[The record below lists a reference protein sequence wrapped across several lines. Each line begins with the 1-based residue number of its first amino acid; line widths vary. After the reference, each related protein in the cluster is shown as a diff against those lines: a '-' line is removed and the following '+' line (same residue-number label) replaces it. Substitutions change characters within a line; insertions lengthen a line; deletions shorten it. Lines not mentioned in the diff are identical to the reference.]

1 MIVIKDINKWI
12 HTIILIGKAAYSKYS
27 VWTILQKEFIKF
39 CLIRTQ
45 VLMSIKQMN
54 KTNMKETTKCY
65 WRT

>member
-1 MIVIKDINKWI
+1 MKTYYNSDW
-12 HTIILIGKAAYSKYS
+12 KAAYSKYS

-39 CLIRTQ
+39 YLIRTQ

>member
-45 VLMSIKQMN
+45 EN
-54 KTNMKETTKCY
+54 TRRKENSVN
-65 WRT
+65 RGS